1 MEMIRGFASN
11 QTKYH
16 YNRKHSSKVTE
27 FLAVPPSMSHLH
39 GFYLNPVF
47 KMMIHN
53 TTNMLQKKELK
64 LHVSPEVLHRI
75 NSPFS
80 NVGS

>member
-1 MEMIRGFASN
+1 MEMIQGFASN

-16 YNRKHSSKVTE
+16 NKSKHSTKVIE

-39 GFYLNPVF
+39 RFYLNPIF

-64 LHVSPEVLHRI
+64 FHVSPEVLHRI
-75 NSPFS
+75 NSLFS